1 MTARPVVRLLA
12 GPAVCEVRELYLSC
26 PSDVLRIAA
35 LTDVAGAAATLA
47 RTIARFHPVDLLEL
61 RRDVADP
68 VDLLAALGR
77 GQWLPTMVRHVPAP
91 PRRGLVSVGG
101 SHFVATARRASA
113 STADQIELFDLVT
126 EGR

>member
-12 GPAVCEVRELYLSC
+12 GPAVYEVRELYLSC
-26 PSDVLRIAA
+26 PSDLLRIAA

-91 PRRGLVSVGG
+91 PRRRLVSIEGL
-101 SHFVATARRASA
+101 H
-113 STADQIELFDLVT
+113 STANSLRPSGPPTDQVELFDLAA
-126 EGR
+126 EGL

>member
-47 RTIARFHPVDLLEL
+47 RTIARFHPVDVLEL
-61 RRDVADP
+61 RGDVADP
-68 VDLLAALGR
+68 VDLLAVLGR

-91 PRRGLVSVGG
+91 PRRCRRQPFRGHCSPDAGLAHWPS
-101 SHFVATARRASA
+101 
-113 STADQIELFDLVT
+113 
-126 EGR
+126 